1 MRISRQCGERS
12 SAQRRPMR
20 RSHSKFNLNR
30 STASRLVLT
39 VFSWACANGPRP
51 MLSGTATTA
60 SAVRLTFRAQSDSL
74 ATARDAYEKIWQAE
88 GGRILVTME
97 RVSGLRFDS
106 PPHADTSIVA
116 IVFEGVSNSGY
127 RDDPMHLRA
136 SYPADTKK
144 ATLVHELGHRL
155 QVGVRHAGE
164 DEHEVLFLWL
174 YDTWVALWGR
184 EFADAQVLVERARRG
199 PYPKAWDAAL
209 SLDSA
214 ARAQRFR
221 SLRSR

>member
-1 MRISRQCGERS
+1 MKGSYF
-12 SAQRRPMR
+12 
-20 RSHSKFNLNR
+20 KFIVDQ

-39 VFSWACANGPRP
+39 LFSWACATGPRP
-51 MLSGTATTA
+51 VQSGAPRTQSPVNVA
-60 SAVRLTFRAQSDSL
+60 FRAQSDSF
-74 ATARDAYEKIWQAE
+74 AVARGEYEALWRAE
-88 GGRILVTME
+88 GRRIIAAME

-106 PPHADTSIVA
+106 PPYADTAIVA
-116 IVFEGVSNSGY
+116 VVFEGVSNSGF

-155 QVGVRHAGE
+155 QVGVRRSGE

-184 EFADAQVLVERARRG
+184 EFADGQVLVERARRG

-209 SLDSA
+209 ALDSA
-214 ARAQRFR
+214 ARAAQFR
-221 SLRSR
+221 ALRSR

>member
-1 MRISRQCGERS
+1 MRGSYFKCI
-12 SAQRRPMR
+12 MD
-20 RSHSKFNLNR
+20 R

-39 VFSWACANGPRP
+39 LLSWACATAPRP
-51 MLSGTATTA
+51 TLSGAATE
-60 SAVRLTFRAQSDSL
+60 SSPVRLTFRAQSDSF
-74 ATARDAYEKIWQAE
+74 ATARDAYETIWRAE
-88 GGRILVTME
+88 GRRIVATME

-106 PPHADTSIVA
+106 PPYADTSIVA

-136 SYPADTKK
+136 SYPVDTKK

-155 QVGVRHAGE
+155 QVGVAHPGE

-174 YDTWVALWGR
+174 YDTWAALWGR

-199 PYPKAWDAAL
+199 PYTKAWDAAL

-214 ARAQRFR
+214 ARAARFGA
-221 SLRSR
+221 LRSR

>member
-1 MRISRQCGERS
+1 MGTPS
-12 SAQRRPMR
+12 P
-20 RSHSKFNLNR
+20 
-30 STASRLVLT
+30 VT
-39 VFSWACANGPRP
+39 VR
-51 MLSGTATTA
+51 
-60 SAVRLTFRAQSDSL
+60 FRAQSDSFS
-74 ATARDAYEKIWQAE
+74 TARDEYEALWRAE
-88 GGRILVTME
+88 GRRIVATME
-97 RVSGLRFDS
+97 RVTGLRFDS
-106 PPHADTSIVA
+106 PPYADTAIIA

-155 QVGVRHAGE
+155 QVGVARPGE

-199 PYPKAWDAAL
+199 PYPRAWDAAL
-209 SLDSA
+209 SLDATARA
-214 ARAQRFR
+214 ARFR
-221 SLRSR
+221 ALRTR

>member
-1 MRISRQCGERS
+1 MKGSYF
-12 SAQRRPMR
+12 
-20 RSHSKFNLNR
+20 KFILDR

-39 VFSWACANGPRP
+39 LFSWACATGAHPVQ
-51 MLSGTATTA
+51 SGAPATA
-60 SAVRLTFRAQSDSL
+60 SPVNVAFRAQSDSF
-74 ATARDAYEKIWQAE
+74 AVARGEYEALWRAE
-88 GGRILVTME
+88 GRRIIAAME

-106 PPHADTSIVA
+106 PPYADTAIVA
-116 IVFEGVSNSGY
+116 VVFEGVSNSGF
-127 RDDPMHLRA
+127 RDDPMYLRA

-155 QVGVRHAGE
+155 QVGVRRSGE

-184 EFADAQVLVERARRG
+184 EFADGQVLVERARRG

-209 SLDSA
+209 ALDSA
-214 ARAQRFR
+214 ARAARFR
-221 SLRSR
+221 ALRSR